1 MEPTIRTALNDLAA
15 LESALKAIRKN
26 KATLRKY
33 AKAAKA
39 GRVTAD
45 QLANARAVIREAISE
60 SLEIVM
66 ERGFALSANGSDLDW
81 GQRAEILA
89 GEMTR

>member
-1 MEPTIRTALNDLAA
+1 METTIPTALNDLAA

-45 QLANARAVIREAISE
+45 QLANARAVIREALTE
-60 SLEIVM
+60 SLAVVM
-66 ERGFALSANGSDLDW
+66 ERGFAL
-81 GQRAEILA
+81 GQGDETSWDERAEILA